1 LANETKA
8 IQRSIAEICWYMRGS
23 ITYEEAWNL
32 TYEEKKVIEEFLK
45 ENIEKFKGS
54 MTPVV

>member
-1 LANETKA
+1 
-8 IQRSIAEICWYMRGS
+8 MRGS